1 MSSDAVVELVRLGW
15 LILAFMMLLSRV
27 VFQAAGPLRMRAF
40 LDGWQNG
47 GVKRYWGALGL
58 VYATVVG
65 VAGVFAFSS
74 LSTVDAALFVGLLI
88 VLAADG
94 LVNVLPAG
102 FETFKTRVQDAWV
115 ARHRG
120 TSREADSSLFGTVNA
135 LLALGSVAVAAV
147 VIAYRPIQ
155 IRTLVVA
162 AIVSIVLTIVL
173 LGVSEQARKA
183 AGARS

>member
-1 MSSDAVVELVRLGW
+1 LSSDAVVELVRLGW

-47 GVKRYWGALGL
+47 AVKRFWGAIGL
-58 VYATVVG
+58 VYAAVVG
-65 VAGVFAFSS
+65 VAGALAFGS
-74 LSTVDAALFVGLLI
+74 LSTIDAVLFVGLLL

-102 FETFKTRVQDAWV
+102 FETFKTKVQDAWV

-120 TSREADSSLFGTVNA
+120 TSRESDRSLFGTVNA
-135 LLALGSVAVAAV
+135 LLALGSVAVAAL
-147 VIAYRPIQ
+147 VIAYRPIEL
-155 IRTLVVA
+155 RTLLVA
-162 AIVSIVLTIVL
+162 AIVSFVLTIVL

-183 AGARS
+183 AGARP